1 MFILFLPDVLKLFFF
16 FFFFKGTIIE
26 SSVNTIKNL
35 FIPLIL
41 CCIILNHLDE
51 DVSITTH
58 SEQQMAPLKK
68 KKKKKKKLPFECHFR
83 APVQGLERG
92 RCSDLWET
100 QWQKLAKLSED

>member
-1 MFILFLPDVLKLFFF
+1 MFILFLPDVLKL
-16 FFFFKGTIIE
+16 FFFKGTIIE
-26 SSVNTIKNL
+26 SSVNTIKNP

-68 KKKKKKKLPFECHFR
+68 KKKKSSLLNVISELQFKDWSGEDAATCGKHNCKNWPSYLR
-83 APVQGLERG
+83 TERE
-92 RCSDLWET
+92 L
-100 QWQKLAKLSED
+100 